1 MASEAEAL
9 KFLDVKTTIREA
21 SKIPFEVV
29 RNRILADTP
38 TCSCPRCMPG
48 GLKNAGLVVPA
59 SILGLIGLGLS
70 DLTSLGILYNSPFSG
85 DCLPLFQGF
94 GGITVYRSCRKLC
107 RHWLGLS
114 SGRACLGN
122 YSTYWQKTA

>member
-1 MASEAEAL
+1 MAVGVIPFTNIGPFSGTWSKITGKLQSYSMVGKTGATMAADSDAL

-48 GLKNAGLVVPA
+48 GLKNAGFVVPA
-59 SILGLIGLGLS
+59 SILGLIGLGLLILRYWEFCITLPFLS
-70 DLTSLGILYNSPFSG
+70 DCIQLL
-85 DCLPLFQGF
+85 
-94 GGITVYRSCRKLC
+94 
-107 RHWLGLS
+107 
-114 SGRACLGN
+114 
-122 YSTYWQKTA
+122 